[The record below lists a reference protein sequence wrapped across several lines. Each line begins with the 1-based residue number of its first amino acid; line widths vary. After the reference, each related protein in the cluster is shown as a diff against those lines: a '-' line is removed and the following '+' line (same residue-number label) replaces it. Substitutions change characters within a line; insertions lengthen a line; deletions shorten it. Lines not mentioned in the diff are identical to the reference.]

1 MIQVT
6 DFCKNDVTS
15 ITTCYI
21 NNYKKE
27 YEIFYIFNI
36 THIYIYIYFFFF
48 ILKSLDTLS
57 FLYIFLISPWKDRMT
72 DFESL
77 EENNKYDT

>member
-6 DFCKNDVTS
+6 DFCKNNVTS

-27 YEIFYIFNI
+27 YEIFHISNI
-36 THIYIYIYFFFF
+36 THIYIYIYIFFFF
-48 ILKSLDTLS
+48 QFKKPRYLEFFIYLS
-57 FLYIFLISPWKDRMT
+57 Y
-72 DFESL
+72 
-77 EENNKYDT
+77 

>member
-6 DFCKNDVTS
+6 DFCKNNVTS

-27 YEIFYIFNI
+27 YENFHISNI
-36 THIYIYIYFFFF
+36 THIYIYIFFFQF
-48 ILKSLDTLS
+48 KKPRYLE
-57 FLYIFLISPWKDRMT
+57 FFIFLS
-72 DFESL
+72 
-77 EENNKYDT
+77 Y